1 MAYAVL
7 TESDLLERAEGGGES
22 YADRLA
28 AALTAMEDEGFVL
41 AGVDRAPDGVAHYVF
56 HGERDVS
63 RRLNNIR

>member
-7 TESDLLERAEGGGES
+7 TESDLLERAEGGES

-28 AALTAMEDEGFVL
+28 AALTAMEEEGFVL
-41 AGVDRAPDGVAHYVF
+41 ACVDRPQTGDAHYVF

>member
-7 TESDLLERAEGGGES
+7 TESDLLERAEGGES
-22 YADRLA
+22 YAYRLA

-41 AGVDRAPDGVAHYVF
+41 AGVDRASEGVAHYVF

>member
-7 TESDLLERAEGGGES
+7 TESDLLERAEGGES

-41 AGVDRAPDGVAHYVF
+41 AGVDRPRTGTRTTCSTASGTS
-56 HGERDVS
+56 R

>member
-7 TESDLLERAEGGGES
+7 TESDLLERAEGGES

-56 HGERDVS
+56 HGDRDVS